1 MKDFEVE
8 KGLNLKFKCI
18 ILATL
23 AIAFIVAF
31 IPLWQIGVDNMLRYD
46 LILSQQQLQELD
58 SEERALRA
66 SYSDLEQKIDE
77 SIIYVNA
84 NATH

>member
-8 KGLNLKFKCI
+8 KGINLKFKCI

-31 IPLWQIGVDNMLRYD
+31 IPLWQLGVDNMLRYD
-46 LILSQQQLQELD
+46 LILSEQKLQELD

-66 SYSDLEQKIDE
+66 SYLDLDQELEE
-77 SIIYVNA
+77 SVVYVNA
-84 NATH
+84 NASL